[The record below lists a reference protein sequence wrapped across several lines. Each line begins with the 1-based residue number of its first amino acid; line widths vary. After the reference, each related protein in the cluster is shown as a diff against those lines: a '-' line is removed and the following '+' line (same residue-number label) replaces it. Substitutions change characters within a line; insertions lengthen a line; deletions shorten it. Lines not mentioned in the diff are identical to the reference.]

1 VKSEAEMNSCSI
13 YIRNEEKEKIDS
25 YNQTREKE
33 RIEETNNLSN
43 NKLRRRVS
51 KLNMHFIER
60 GNGC

>member
-1 VKSEAEMNSCSI
+1 VKSEAQMNSCSI
-13 YIRNEEKEKIDS
+13 YIRNKEKEKIDS

-33 RIEETNNLSN
+33 RKEETNNLSN